1 MAKPVSIEFQR
12 QQEAYWNAELAF
24 TIALHEQGKV
34 PNAFL
39 SERIRAA
46 SNMQHSKPPFS
57 HRFTGRK
64 GYSHD

>member
-24 TIALHEQGKV
+24 TIAQHEQGKV

-39 SERIRAA
+39 SERIRAVG
-46 SNMQHSKPPFS
+46 NMQHNKPPFS

>member
-12 QQEAYWNAELAF
+12 QQEAYWNAELALS
-24 TIALHEQGKV
+24 IAQHEQGKV
-34 PNAFL
+34 TNAFL
-39 SERIRAA
+39 SERIRVV
-46 SNMQHSKPPFS
+46 SNMSEQRAPFF